1 MPAVLRGYKNEQ
13 EVTKRKKNQCG
24 KDKQTMN
31 NKTWNWK
38 WNHGNHKKKY
48 HFSKLFWGLLLIL
61 MAVFLILSKMGL
73 IKGIS
78 VWSVFFTV
86 VFGALLIH
94 GLIKRSFTA
103 IFFSI
108 AFLCI
113 IYDDQLGIT
122 ALTPWTVLLSALLL
136 SIGMG
141 ILFHKKGS
149 YQNYIKFGDDDI
161 IDAETRED
169 SGKSHL
175 FGINIDIER
184 NGDKDKSEPDEEK
197 GERESGSGQEGHG
210 QSMQGEK
217 IYQSNH
223 FSSCS
228 KYINPEM
235 FEKGILENNFGGMN
249 VYFENVVTQNKDGF
263 LNIDNSFGD
272 MNIYVPRS
280 WFVDMKIED
289 NFGGHS
295 FIKGSPDGSRTF
307 ILHING
313 DNSFGTFSVIY
324 Q

>member
-1 MPAVLRGYKNEQ
+1 MS
-13 EVTKRKKNQCG
+13 
-24 KDKQTMN
+24 
-31 NKTWNWK
+31 NKTWV
-38 WNHGNHKKKY
+38 WNFNHNGYKKKY
-48 HFSKLFWGLLLIL
+48 HFSKWFWGLLLIL
-61 MAVFLILSKMGL
+61 MAVFLILSKMGM

-86 VFGALLIH
+86 VFGTLLLH
-94 GLIKRSFTA
+94 GLIRRSFPT

-122 ALTPWTVLLSALLL
+122 ALTPWTVLLAALLL

-141 ILFHKKGS
+141 ILFHKKGN
-149 YQNYIKFGDDDI
+149 YRNYIKFGDDDI
-161 IDAETRED
+161 IDAETDED
-169 SGKSHL
+169 SDKKHV

-184 NGDKDKSEPDEEK
+184 DEDDEK
-197 GERESGSGQEGHG
+197 RGTEENREQESDSRQKFHG
-210 QSMQGEK
+210 ASMQGEK

-228 KYINPEM
+228 KYINPDM

-249 VYFENVVTQNKDGF
+249 VYFENVVTQKKEGY

-280 WFVDMKIED
+280 WFVDMKVED
-289 NFGGHS
+289 GFGSNSYVKGH
-295 FIKGSPDGSRTF
+295 PDGSNHF
-307 ILHING
+307 ILHVRG